1 MEDVRLRTSRLASK
15 LGRDVFTTLW
25 VTTCGPLRMNSN
37 SDHDMVFDPSLL
49 MISQLNSDLIE
60 EIKALQADRQ
70 KHAEAIA
77 AIDAVLSRIG
87 QTLTSMRTA
96 NGAQDSL
103 QGAGESGPIPEISFR
118 PITRSR
124 KYRKLPLT
132 GDEFV
137 LDLVRRQGSPTTH
150 QINTLW
156 RAQGRG
162 GVANNVIGRL
172 LKQGLIER
180 EPLEDQRGSKYRL
193 TERASDT

>member
-1 MEDVRLRTSRLASK
+1 MSGPTSRLTSK
-15 LGRDVFTTLW
+15 LVRDVHR
-25 VTTCGPLRMNSN
+25 VVGDNDCGPLRMT
-37 SDHDMVFDPSLL
+37 SDSEPGAVFDPSLL
-49 MISQLNSDLIE
+49 MISQLNSDLID
-60 EIKALQADRQ
+60 EIKALQANRQ

-87 QTLTSMRTA
+87 QTLTSMRAA
-96 NGAQDSL
+96 NGAPDSI
-103 QGAGESGPIPEISFR
+103 QGAGDSGPIPEISFR

-137 LDLVRRQGSPTTH
+137 LDLIRRQGSPTTH

-180 EPLEDQRGSKYRL
+180 EHLEDQRGSKYRL
-193 TERASDT
+193 TERASAS